1 MKKAFC
7 FILKALFVLKVFKFF
22 SSVFSHAE
30 EMVWLEKKVNFKFYD
45 VTAWLTNNCR
55 THIAL
60 NSGSKG
66 NQRMKFGLLTEC
78 NMRNIFLEKSYKNVV
93 KELEHKI
100 EQISGSIV

>member
-1 MKKAFC
+1 MAH
-7 FILKALFVLKVFKFF
+7 L
-22 SSVFSHAE
+22 SHHAYSGE
-30 EMVWLEKKVNFKFYD
+30 HVYSGGKSKKVNFKFYD